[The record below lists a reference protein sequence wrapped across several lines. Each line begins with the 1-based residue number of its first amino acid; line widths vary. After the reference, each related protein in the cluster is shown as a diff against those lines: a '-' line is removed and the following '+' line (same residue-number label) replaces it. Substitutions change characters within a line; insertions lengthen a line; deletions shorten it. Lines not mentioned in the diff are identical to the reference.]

1 MEKRGLTV
9 VFLRRILVTTDL
21 SQHSL
26 EAMEYA
32 SSFGLLY
39 TSTIFLLHVA
49 EAGRSAEEG
58 AEALDRFAKEHLD
71 PERKLTHVVRCGNA
85 AEEIVRF
92 ARDSG
97 IDLIVMAT
105 HGRTGLQH
113 MVMGSVAERVV
124 RLADTP
130 VLTVKPKPVRE
141 SILRK
146 EDVEAELHLR

>member
-1 MEKRGLTV
+1 M

-39 TSTIFLLHVA
+39 SSHIFLLHVA
-49 EAGRSAEEG
+49 EGGKGKDEG
-58 AEALDRFAKEHLD
+58 LEVLSGFAAEHLS
-71 PERKLTHVVRCGNA
+71 PEQRVTLVVRVGSA

-92 ARDSG
+92 ALEEA

-105 HGRTGLQH
+105 HGRTGFQH
-113 MVMGSVAERVV
+113 MVLGSVAEKVV
-124 RLADTP
+124 RLANSP
-130 VLTVKPKPVRE
+130 VLTVKPTPVRE
-141 SILRK
+141 RILWK
-146 EDVEAELHLR
+146 EDVERELHLR